1 MSRVVALSN
10 RIVFFTTRG
19 TTVNGNQTGV
29 TSIIIHS
36 GGLRHAPGEKIMV
49 AGDPTKYAGV
59 LTVSNTLINLD
70 RTIDVSDRDRIVN
83 LGTDTG
89 TSAPNY
95 DGYVGTEF
103 VFQISEDVASYVVI
117 GNKALTDGNGYM
129 GIFVAAGRTFDYF
142 VFSHEAQ
149 LDQNAG
155 IFADQLVANDGTGG
169 TDQIIGE
176 LTVNDVATFN
186 GIATFLAQIN
196 GTSLELSGLL
206 NAKGAVNLGD
216 SVADVID
223 ILGLATFREN
233 VILDKDLAVTGDI
246 VADKV
251 TGTTEL
257 IALGTLDITGDATF
271 RAKISQVGTDLVSFN
286 TMEYGD
292 EMRSGSTGAQISQG
306 REATITAIAATARNL
321 VLGTDA
327 ALQILH
333 LDDGVSPY
341 DYVITLPTPVAAT
354 DTGKRFRF
362 QVNLENADP
371 TFKIQFPGGTDLIAP
386 ITGAGSLEQWL
397 IEMIVL
403 SDNTWLRIHAYRVE
417 A

>member
-1 MSRVVALSN
+1 M
-10 RIVFFTTRG
+10 
-19 TTVNGNQTGV
+19 
-29 TSIIIHS
+29 
-36 GGLRHAPGEKIMV
+36 IMV

-59 LTVSNTLINLD
+59 VSVGDTIINVD
-70 RTIDVSDRDRIVN
+70 RIISVSDRDRIVN

-89 TSAPNY
+89 TSSPNY

-103 VFQISEDVASYVVI
+103 VYQISEDVASYVVI

-142 VFSHEAQ
+142 VFSHAAA

-169 TDQIIGE
+169 VDQIIGE
-176 LTVNDVATFN
+176 LTVNDISTFN

-216 SVADVID
+216 SVADIID

-257 IALGTLDITGDATF
+257 IGLGTLDITGDATF
-271 RAKISQVGTDLVSFN
+271 RAKISQVGTELVSFN

-306 REATITAIAATARNL
+306 RDNSIIAIAATARSL

-327 ALQILH
+327 SLQILN
-333 LDDGVSPY
+333 LNDGVSPY
-341 DYVITLPTPVAAT
+341 DYTITLPTPVAAT

-362 QVNLENADP
+362 LVNLANADP
-371 TFKIQFPGGTDLIAP
+371 TFKLQFPGGTDIISP
-386 ITGAGSLEQWL
+386 ITGAGSLEQWA
-397 IEMIVL
+397 IEAIVL
-403 SDNTWLRIHAYRVE
+403 SDSTWLRVHAYRVD